1 MIDYRRSVSGFQPC
15 ETVKHLPG
23 LLLCRVVDERTAV
36 GYREDRNSILVGD
49 IKIVSRRL
57 GAEAIRVGVHHADD
71 AGAPFEAGR

>member
-23 LLLCRVVDERTAV
+23 LFVCRVVNEHTAA
-36 GYREDRNSILVGD
+36 GYREDRNSMVVGE
-49 IKIVSRRL
+49 IKIDSRRL

-71 AGAPFEAGR
+71 TGTPFEAE